1 LRDAGGTADEA
12 RTFTSINIQEQYR
25 MKYLILLIVV
35 VVLAGGSY
43 WAWAEHEKAIADA
56 TPVLQ
61 TAKVERKDV
70 RVAVE
75 STGAVSSN
83 QDVDIK
89 CQASGDVVVLP
100 YRDVSGHVPPG
111 ALLMKIDE
119 TDEQRALDLA
129 YAVEAADNA
138 KLQEAVL
145 NRDIAKMSLVTTQD
159 KDESDLASTK
169 AKLDDAQNKARRTK
183 ALFDQKLAAVED
195 LETANTTAATAE
207 ADYKSAQ
214 IAIAE
219 LEQTKA
225 EIGTKE
231 QEIEEMKQQVAQ
243 DVSKRQTAQQNKD
256 YCTVSAPPANDIK
269 DPPDWYVSA
278 IGTNLAIGYLVQSG
292 SSGFSGGTTVMTL
305 SDMSHVY
312 VLATVDESDIGRLL
326 IRFNAGKE
334 LPVTLGADAYPGVEF
349 HGKVVRIAT
358 KGVNTTNVVT
368 FEVKIEVTSPNRTLL
383 RPIMTTNCDII
394 SAEEDNVLTVPVQAV
409 SRHRAESEDAT
420 QSSTEASPASADFPP
435 PSAATAPAEG
445 EAKGKKRGH
454 KKHDTEPDALEKP
467 SPGTVT
473 ILKADGTTESREVV
487 VGLSDDTSYQVIS
500 GLEEGETVVLN
511 KNGADSKWRGGPRSG
526 GAGGM
531 MRGIGR

>member
-1 LRDAGGTADEA
+1 MSRTWLPQKRSSLTHKTRHAGQKE
-12 RTFTSINIQEQYR
+12 
-25 MKYLILLIVV
+25 
-35 VVLAGGSY
+35 
-43 WAWAEHEKAIADA
+43 
-56 TPVLQ
+56 
-61 TAKVERKDV
+61 
-70 RVAVE
+70 
-75 STGAVSSN
+75 
-83 QDVDIK
+83 
-89 CQASGDVVVLP
+89 
-100 YRDVSGHVPPG
+100 
-111 ALLMKIDE
+111 
-119 TDEQRALDLA
+119 
-129 YAVEAADNA
+129 
-138 KLQEAVL
+138 
-145 NRDIAKMSLVTTQD
+145 
-159 KDESDLASTK
+159 
-169 AKLDDAQNKARRTK
+169 
-183 ALFDQKLAAVED
+183 LFDQKLAAAED

-207 ADYKSAQ
+207 ADYKAAQ

-243 DVSKRQTAQQNKD
+243 DVSKRKTAQQNKD
-256 YCTVSAPPANDIK
+256 YCTVNAPVANDPN

-349 HGKVVRIAT
+349 RGKVVRIAT

-383 RPIMTTNCDII
+383 RPVMTTNCDII

-420 QSSTEASPASADFPP
+420 QSSTEASPTSADTTTTTTSP
-435 PSAATAPAEG
+435 ATAPAEG

-487 VGLSDDTSYQVIS
+487 VGLSDDTSYQ
-500 GLEEGETVVLN
+500 GHQR
-511 KNGADSKWRGGPRSG
+511 A
-526 GAGGM
+526 
-531 MRGIGR
+531 